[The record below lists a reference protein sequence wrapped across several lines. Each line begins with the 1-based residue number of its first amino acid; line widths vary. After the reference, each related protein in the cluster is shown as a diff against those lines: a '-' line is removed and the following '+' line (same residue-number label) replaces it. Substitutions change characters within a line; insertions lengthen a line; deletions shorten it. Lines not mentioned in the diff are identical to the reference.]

1 VHFHGWVFNLSIVIP
16 QLIVSLVAGLIIMNS
31 QNKNI
36 VFLISR
42 VSLAISAFA
51 WMMVNESKK
60 K

>member
-1 VHFHGWVFNLSIVIP
+1 MIP
-16 QLIVSLVAGLIIMNS
+16 QLLVSLIAGLIIMNS
-31 QNKNI
+31 ENKNI
-36 VFLISR
+36 VFLISG